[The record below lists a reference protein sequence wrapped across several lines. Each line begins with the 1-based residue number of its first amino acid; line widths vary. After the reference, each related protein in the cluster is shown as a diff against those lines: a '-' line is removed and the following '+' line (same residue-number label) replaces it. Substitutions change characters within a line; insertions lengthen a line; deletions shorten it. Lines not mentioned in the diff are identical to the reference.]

1 MYVPKEYVTLIIEKF
16 EDIEMA
22 THMIDDLSYKMYT
35 EGYSLVTY
43 QFYDND
49 ENIIITFK
57 LN

>member
-49 ENIIITFK
+49 EKIIITFK
-57 LN
+57 PN

>member
-49 ENIIITFK
+49 EKIIITFK

>member
-16 EDIEMA
+16 EDFEMA

-49 ENIIITFK
+49 EKIIITFK